1 MIGFVAMGGKMFLT
15 KLGIKWT
22 RNKKK
27 KIKSIAVHKVNVNI

>member
-15 KLGIKWT
+15 KLGIKCT

-27 KIKSIAVHKVNVNI
+27 IKSMADHKVNVNI

>member
-15 KLGIKWT
+15 KLGILSGLE
-22 RNKKK
+22 KKK